1 MNLSPFSVAS
11 PPIDAMKQC
20 ALGKF
25 ASSASRAAAMALCV
39 TFAAIPARAI
49 GPEAPVDFDDSYV
62 GKGYLVLVMEPKLVT
77 DVELV
82 RAVYRDGEGLSRQP
96 VKWRELRMFEYTTPV
111 TGPGH
116 FQYRDPKEVDSRE
129 SKAAE
134 APAQPA
140 PPAPLESV
148 KPVPQLE
155 LARPGTP
162 LVVKDEKPRRVGVL
176 VPLDLDRHRQFK
188 DGAYAEQ
195 YVARARL
202 AGESDKTKPLSMARW
217 VHFVVRDG
225 KVSYVSPL
233 EYSRLVDPPSD
244 ALDGA
249 GGKVQV
255 NAGRGTK
262 ADVPLERTKTS
273 LAVPLG
279 RLGGVTPERETAT
292 PPTSRDEARER

>member
-1 MNLSPFSVAS
+1 MNTSPFRNAS
-11 PPIDAMKQC
+11 PPIDAMPRF
-20 ALGKF
+20 ARGER
-25 ASSASRAAAMALCV
+25 ASSATRTAAVALCV

-62 GKGYLVLVMEPKLVT
+62 GKGYLVLVVEPRLVT

-82 RAVYRDGEGLSRQP
+82 RAVYRDGEGLSRQS

-116 FQYRDPKEVDSRE
+116 FQYRDPNERDRKE
-129 SKAAE
+129 AATAE
-134 APAQPA
+134 MPAQPT
-140 PPAPLESV
+140 PLESV
-148 KPVPQLE
+148 KPTPQPE

-162 LVVKDEKPRRVGVL
+162 LVVKDERPRRVGVL
-176 VPLDLDRHRQFK
+176 VPLDLDRHRQLR

-195 YVARARL
+195 YVVRARL

-249 GGKVQV
+249 GSKIQV
-255 NAGRGTK
+255 NAGGGTK
-262 ADVPLERTKTS
+262 ANVPLERTKTS

-279 RLGGVTPERETAT
+279 RLGGVAPERETAT
-292 PPTSRDEARER
+292 PQKSRDEVTER

>member
-1 MNLSPFSVAS
+1 MNTSPFSIAS
-11 PPIDAMKQC
+11 LPIGAMSQYARAKC
-20 ALGKF
+20 AR
-25 ASSASRAAAMALCV
+25 RATMAAMVALCV
-39 TFAAIPARAI
+39 TFAGIPARAI
-49 GPEAPVDFDDSYV
+49 GPEAPVDFDEVYL
-62 GKGYLVLVMEPKLVT
+62 GKGYLVLVLEPKLVT
-77 DVELV
+77 DLELV
-82 RAVYRDGEGLSRQP
+82 RAVYRDGEGLSRAP

-111 TGPGH
+111 TGPNH
-116 FQYRDPKEVDSRE
+116 FQYREPNDRDRKE
-129 SKAAE
+129 ATTAE
-134 APAQPA
+134 APAQPM
-140 PPAPLESV
+140 PLESV
-148 KPVPQLE
+148 KSIPQPE

-162 LVVKDEKPRRVGVL
+162 LVVKDERPRRVGVL
-176 VPLDLDRHRQFK
+176 VPLDLDRHRQLK

-225 KVSYVSPL
+225 KVSYVSPI

-249 GGKVQV
+249 GGKIQV

>member
-1 MNLSPFSVAS
+1 MNTSPFW
-11 PPIDAMKQC
+11 I
-20 ALGKF
+20 
-25 ASSASRAAAMALCV
+25 ASSPIHAVTRWARAKCVSGATRVATVALCV
-39 TFAAIPARAI
+39 TFAGIPARAI
-49 GPEAPVDFDDSYV
+49 GPEAPVDFDDRYV
-62 GKGYLVLVMEPKLVT
+62 GRGYLVLVLEPRLLT

-82 RAVYRDGEGLSRQP
+82 RAVYRDGEGLSRAP

-116 FQYRDPKEVDSRE
+116 FQYRDPNERDRKE
-129 SKAAE
+129 AATAE
-134 APAQPA
+134 MPAQPT
-140 PPAPLESV
+140 PLESV
-148 KPVPQLE
+148 RPIPRPE

-162 LVVKDEKPRRVGVL
+162 LVVKDERPRRVGVL
-176 VPLDLDRHRQFK
+176 LPLDLERHRQLK

-202 AGESDKTKPLSMARW
+202 AGESEKTKPLSMARW

-225 KVSYVSPL
+225 KVSYVSPI
-233 EYSRLVDPPSD
+233 EYSRLVDPPTD

-249 GGKVQV
+249 GGKIQV

-262 ADVPLERTKTS
+262 ANVPLERTKTS

-279 RLGGVTPERETAT
+279 RLGGVAPERETAM
-292 PPTSRDEARER
+292 PQKSRDEVTER